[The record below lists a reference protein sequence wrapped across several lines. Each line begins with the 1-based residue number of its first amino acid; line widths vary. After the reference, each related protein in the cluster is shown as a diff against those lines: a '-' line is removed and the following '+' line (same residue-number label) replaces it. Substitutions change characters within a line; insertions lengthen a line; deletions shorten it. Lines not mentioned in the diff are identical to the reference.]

1 MLLDIVTN
9 PSINKKEED
18 INTYLC
24 IYFACC
30 ALKFKNIFTFT
41 KIKNLKKSIL
51 QYNHVTNI
59 INISSI
65 CCKTEGGGGIGAV
78 YYCLFF
84 LYNERFFD
92 NYMCTCVLHVA
103 SGVLKVCKHFCF
115 NIMSCFLTNHMIKE
129 VAKTYISIYGLPNR
143 KIPI

>member
-41 KIKNLKKSIL
+41 KRKNLKKCIL
-51 QYNHVTNI
+51 QCNHVTN

-65 CCKTEGGGGIGAV
+65 CCKTGRGGIGAV
-78 YYCLFF
+78 YYWRFF
-84 LYNERFFD
+84 YNARFFD
-92 NYMCTCVLHVA
+92 NYMCTCVPHVA
-103 SGVLKVCKHFCF
+103 SGVLMVCKHFCF